1 MVPVHGGQG
10 LLDPA
15 GNRRATG
22 RGDGMERQSGAAISA
37 VAHIL
42 ADAAR
47 AVTLPLFRSPRLGT
61 DNKASAGF
69 DPVTQADRGAEAA
82 MRARLA
88 ELRPDDAILGE
99 EMGAAA
105 GTSGLTWVLDP
116 VDGTRAFISG
126 APSWGTLIA
135 LMDDSGPIYGMID
148 QPFTGERFEGGRDF
162 AAQVSGRGATLPL
175 AVRAHAGLAEATLL
189 TTYPELG
196 TPQEEAAFR
205 RVAGQVRLVRYS
217 LDCYAYALLAAG
229 HVDLVIEAGLQ
240 SYDIAAPIAVI
251 EAAGGIVTDW
261 QGGPAHGGGQ
271 VLAAASPMLHAQA
284 LAALA
289 SGRAAG

>member
-1 MVPVHGGQG
+1 MTVS
-10 LLDPA
+10 DI
-15 GNRRATG
+15 
-22 RGDGMERQSGAAISA
+22 QSGSAISA
-37 VAHIL
+37 VAHRL

-47 AVTLPLFRSPRLGT
+47 AITLPLFRSPRLGT
-61 DNKASAGF
+61 DNKAATGF
-69 DPVTQADRGAEAA
+69 DPVTRADREAEAA
-82 MRARLA
+82 MRALLA

-99 EMGAAA
+99 EMGATP
-105 GTSGLTWVLDP
+105 GRSGLTWVLDP

-135 LMDDSGPIYGMID
+135 LMDETGPIYGMID
-148 QPFTGERFEGGRDF
+148 QPFTGERFEGGRDL
-162 AAQVSGRGATLPL
+162 AAQLSGRGPRQAL
-175 AVRAHAGLAEATLL
+175 AVRPHAALAEATLL
-189 TTYPELG
+189 TTFPELG
-196 TPQEEAAFR
+196 SPAEAVAFQ
-205 RVAGQVRLVRYS
+205 RVARQARLVRYG

-251 EAAGGIVTDW
+251 TAAGGLVTDW

-271 VLAAASPMLHAQA
+271 VLAAASPSLHRAA

-289 SGRAAG
+289 AG